1 MKSHER
7 TISRRVIHNTEG
19 HNNISQVVPSNK
31 QLGGFFMSNSKTRK
45 LVEGAAMV
53 ALATVLSYIRV
64 FKLPWGGSVTLLSM
78 LPIVVYSLRWGIKDG
93 FMVSFVFSLVQ
104 FFQGIGDGLF
114 GWGLSPAM
122 LVACIVID
130 YLGAFTVLGIAG
142 FMRDKKSSATANGI
156 IGVTVA
162 IVLRFIC
169 HFLSGVVIW
178 HSFGELW
185 EGFATENEWLYSL
198 LYNGAYML
206 PELIFTLVATI
217 ILFNITGTRKL
228 LLDTDKIA

>member
-1 MKSHER
+1 M
-7 TISRRVIHNTEG
+7 
-19 HNNISQVVPSNK
+19 Q
-31 QLGGFFMSNSKTRK
+31 NSKTRK

-53 ALATVLSYIRV
+53 ALATVLSYVRV

-104 FFQGIGDGLF
+104 FLQGVGDGLF
-114 GWGLSPAM
+114 GWGLTPGM
-122 LVACIVID
+122 LIACIVLD
-130 YLGAFTVLGIAG
+130 YLGAYTILGIAG
-142 FMRDKKSSATANGI
+142 FMKNKGTPGAI
-156 IGVTVA
+156 IGVATA
-162 IVLRFIC
+162 IVGRFIF

-185 EGFATENEWLYSL
+185 DGFSTDSEILYSL

-206 PELIFTLVATI
+206 PELLITLMATI
-217 ILFNITGTRKL
+217 IILSVPSTKRL
-228 LLDTDKIA
+228 LTDADRLV